1 MLLETCGLKEYFDL
15 IVTSAEVNQ
24 RKPNPKIFKKALQK
38 LGVDASRAVFVGDMV
53 TLDVIGPQN
62 VRMKTVLIQE
72 RISQRRH
79 CCKNLH
85 DNQQPK

>member
-53 TLDVIGPQN
+53 TLDV
-62 VRMKTVLIQE
+62 
-72 RISQRRH
+72 
-79 CCKNLH
+79 
-85 DNQQPK
+85 